1 MVWCAVLCRLL
12 CFRCLNFLVTSSLV
26 RNKAAASN
34 PSVVAWLDKVVKPV
48 LVSARKGGIAVAD
61 QQVRLQ
67 LKFSLN
73 KRPRCAS

>member
-1 MVWCAVLCRLL
+1 
-12 CFRCLNFLVTSSLV
+12 V

-61 QQVRLQ
+61 QQVRPQ
-67 LKFSLN
+67 LKVHRDQAAGCGSVGAFFDT
-73 KRPRCAS
+73 